1 MKILF
6 LSNNEITDA
15 LFHWLAAEKEN
26 VMYYNKKISADDI
39 LKWDI
44 EFIISYNYCF
54 LLKDEVI
61 QLLPHKV
68 INLHTS
74 YLPWNRG
81 ASPNIWAFIE
91 GTPCGVTIH
100 EIDQGLDTGDILVQ
114 SRLEFDFEKETLRS
128 SYEKSHE
135 AIQQLF
141 QENWNAIKAGTLI
154 PVKQQGKGSFHFKKQ
169 ADAFGHLI
177 NYDDTICT
185 FLKKVKK
192 NYGEIIYPFRRE

>member
-81 ASPNIWAFIE
+81 ASPNIWALTRGWI
-91 GTPCGVTIH
+91 
-100 EIDQGLDTGDILVQ
+100 Q
-114 SRLEFDFEKETLRS
+114 
-128 SYEKSHE
+128 
-135 AIQQLF
+135 AIF
-141 QENWNAIKAGTLI
+141 
-154 PVKQQGKGSFHFKKQ
+154 
-169 ADAFGHLI
+169 
-177 NYDDTICT
+177 
-185 FLKKVKK
+185 
-192 NYGEIIYPFRRE
+192 

>member
-26 VMYYNKKISADDI
+26 VMYYSKKISADDI

-74 YLPWNRG
+74 YLP
-81 ASPNIWAFIE
+81 
-91 GTPCGVTIH
+91 
-100 EIDQGLDTGDILVQ
+100 
-114 SRLEFDFEKETLRS
+114 
-128 SYEKSHE
+128 
-135 AIQQLF
+135 
-141 QENWNAIKAGTLI
+141 
-154 PVKQQGKGSFHFKKQ
+154 
-169 ADAFGHLI
+169 
-177 NYDDTICT
+177 
-185 FLKKVKK
+185 
-192 NYGEIIYPFRRE
+192 